1 MVVVEIGIV
10 LLLIA
15 LNGFLALSELAIVS
29 SRRSRLEAMSRQG
42 NAGARKALELLAEP
56 GRFLSAVQVG
66 ITLVGIVAG
75 AFSGATIAARGD
87 ALLESLGVR
96 TSLAEPLA
104 YVIVVATIT
113 YLSVIVGELIPK
125 QVALQNRERI
135 AALVA
140 GPMQLFSRGLGP
152 LITVLDLSARVG
164 LGLLGVKKPAGETV
178 TDEEI
183 KALIAQAE
191 RSGSV
196 KPEERA
202 MIAGVMRLADRS
214 VRAVMT
220 PRTAIEWIDLDAPP
234 ETLRGTIPRSRR
246 SRLIATE
253 GGPDH
258 PVGVI
263 MVWEVLSAMVDGKEI
278 DLRRFLHRVPAI
290 NERMSAVE
298 AFGHLKDSPVDLVFV
313 VDEHG
318 TFEGILTPGDIIQT
332 VVTEIIESDDA
343 RPMVTKRRDGSY
355 LIDGLLPV
363 DELIE
368 RLSLT
373 IPAEREYHTAAGFVL
388 HELRRLPKIG
398 DVLRYGDW
406 QFEVVDLDGA
416 RIDKLLATRRVRRR
430 RGA

>member
-1 MVVVEIGIV
+1 VVAIEIGILV
-10 LLLIA
+10 FLII

-42 NAGARKALELLAEP
+42 NVGATKALELLAEP

-75 AFSGATIAARGD
+75 AFSGATIAERGD
-87 ALLESLGVR
+87 ALLESFGVR
-96 TSLAEPLA
+96 TSLAEPLS
-104 YVIVVATIT
+104 YVIVVALIT

-125 QVALQNRERI
+125 QMALQNRERI
-135 AALVA
+135 AAFVA
-140 GPMQLFSRGLGP
+140 TPMQLFARVLNP
-152 LITVLDLSARVG
+152 LITVLDFSARIG
-164 LGLLGVKKPAGETV
+164 LGLLGIKEQAGETV

-196 KPEERA
+196 KPQERA

-220 PRTAIEWIDLDAPP
+220 PRTAIEWIDLDESP
-234 ETLRGTIPRSRR
+234 EKLRVMIPQSKRSH
-246 SRLIATE
+246 LIAVE

-258 PVGVI
+258 PMGVI
-263 MVWEVLSAMVDGKEI
+263 MVWEVLSAMVDGKDIE
-278 DLRRFLHRVPAI
+278 LRRFLHRVPVI
-290 NERMSAVE
+290 NERMGAVE
-298 AFGHLKDSPVDLVFV
+298 AFSHLKDSPVDLVFV
-313 VDEHG
+313 ADEHG
-318 TFEGILTPGDIIQT
+318 TFEGILTTGDIVRT
-332 VVTEIIESDDA
+332 VVAEIIENDDTKPVVA
-343 RPMVTKRRDGSY
+343 KRRDSSY
-355 LIDGLLPV
+355 LIDGLLPI

-373 IPAEREYHTAAGFVL
+373 IPAERDYHTAAGFVL
-388 HELRRLPKIG
+388 HELRRLPKVG

-406 QFEVVDLDGA
+406 QIEVVDLDGT